1 MKTPQAI
8 QYCSFEGKTYSE
20 DSEICALLR
29 CMICKKGQWEDRKSY
44 GLSALVWQPF
54 CRGMRP
60 I

>member
-1 MKTPQAI
+1 MI

-20 DSEICALLR
+20 DSEICVLLR

-44 GLSALVWQPF
+44 GLAALVWQPF